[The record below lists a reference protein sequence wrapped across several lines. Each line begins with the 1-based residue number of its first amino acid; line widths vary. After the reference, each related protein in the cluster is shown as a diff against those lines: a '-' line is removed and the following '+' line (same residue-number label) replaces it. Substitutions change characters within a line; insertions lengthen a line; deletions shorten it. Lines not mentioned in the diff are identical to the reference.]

1 MITMSILLAVLGV
14 GFGIRKLCLMA
25 MASLRKAADI
35 KVVEPAGAPAAR

>member
-1 MITMSILLAVLGV
+1 MITMSILLTVLAI

-35 KVVEPAGAPAAR
+35 KPLDTATPASR